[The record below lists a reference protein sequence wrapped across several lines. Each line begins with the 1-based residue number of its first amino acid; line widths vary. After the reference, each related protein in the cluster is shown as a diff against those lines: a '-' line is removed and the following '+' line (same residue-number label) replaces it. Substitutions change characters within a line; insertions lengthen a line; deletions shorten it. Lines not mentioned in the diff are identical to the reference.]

1 MAGAPLSDLLCQLH
15 LKYKHKNSHM
25 KERDDSL
32 EMICV
37 FNEHLFE
44 YAATLPCSQK
54 TDTQREKFATSI
66 KP

>member
-1 MAGAPLSDLLCQLH
+1 
-15 LKYKHKNSHM
+15 M